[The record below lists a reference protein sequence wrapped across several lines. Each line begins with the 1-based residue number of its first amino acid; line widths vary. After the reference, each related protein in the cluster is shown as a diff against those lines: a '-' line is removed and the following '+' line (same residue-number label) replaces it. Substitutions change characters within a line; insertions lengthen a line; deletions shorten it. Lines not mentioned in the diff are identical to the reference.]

1 METRWRRTLLAVFV
15 FWVLAALGGFSVGL
29 PELAVLGVLLAV
41 VLWWIWH
48 PASSRVR

>member
-29 PELAVLGVLLAV
+29 PELAFLGVLLAV
-41 VLWWIWH
+41 VLRWIWR
-48 PASSRVR
+48 PTSSRAK